1 MGIWDK
7 MEQMIGQGVNSSR
20 ELFARAKDKAQ
31 ELGEIGL
38 LKYEI
43 AQLQKHAES
52 LFARLGVAVY
62 DKLAV
67 KGQATVSKE
76 AVKELLADLQD
87 VKRRLDQKEGDLAG
101 LKG

>member
-7 MEQMIGQGVNSSR
+7 MEQLIGQGIHTSR
-20 ELFARAKDKAQ
+20 EVLARAKDKAQ

-43 AQLQKHAES
+43 SQLEKQAQKLFGS
-52 LFARLGVAVY
+52 LGLTVF

-67 KGQATVSKE
+67 KGQATVSRE
-76 AVKELLADLQD
+76 AVKELVAELEE
-87 VKRRLDQKEGDLAG
+87 VRKKIEQKESDLKALG
-101 LKG
+101 